1 MRIGQTSI
9 IVYLS
14 KLIGSAIGFLATLYF
29 ARLLGA
35 QVLGLYALVMA
46 IVGWLNMAGQL
57 GIGNAMIKRISENKE
72 RGAYLAAAI
81 VWKVLLLLVIAVGLL
96 LSKSAVEGY
105 LGEFDQY
112 SEVSVVWFLTCILVV
127 RLFQGTVFHTLMG
140 ERKVHIPGLLRPLSV
155 GSKSLIQILLV
166 VAGYSLVGILAGWIA
181 GGVLVGVVA
190 IYWTT
195 VRPTSPAKQHFVS
208 LFDYAK
214 FSWLGRLESR
224 VYNNVDILLLG
235 VFVPSSLVGIYSVAW
250 SIAKFIEMFGS
261 AISQAVFPEISYNSA
276 QETDQ
281 SITGL
286 IEDALTY
293 TGLMAIPGLVGGA
306 ILAKQLLRLYG
317 PEFTQG
323 STVLVLLV
331 LSVLLY
337 SYQNQLV
344 NALNGIDRPEI
355 AFRISAIFIVLNA
368 VLNVVLI
375 WQFGIVGAAV
385 ATAVSAGVG
394 LVLAYY
400 ALRQLVEFR
409 IPIREPSRQIVAAVI
424 MGGIVGTTLETIERT
439 DIINY
444 NAIIVFLLVG
454 VGAGVYFAVLFTLST
469 KFRETVNRNLPVDV
483 PYLL

>member
-1 MRIGQTSI
+1 
-9 IVYLS
+9 
-14 KLIGSAIGFLATLYF
+14 
-29 ARLLGA
+29 
-35 QVLGLYALVMA
+35 
-46 IVGWLNMAGQL
+46 
-57 GIGNAMIKRISENKE
+57 
-72 RGAYLAAAI
+72 
-81 VWKVLLLLVIAVGLL
+81 
-96 LSKSAVEGY
+96 
-105 LGEFDQY
+105 
-112 SEVSVVWFLTCILVV
+112 
-127 RLFQGTVFHTLMG
+127 
-140 ERKVHIPGLLRPLSV
+140 
-155 GSKSLIQILLV
+155 
-166 VAGYSLVGILAGWIA
+166 
-181 GGVLVGVVA
+181 
-190 IYWTT
+190 
-195 VRPTSPAKQHFVS
+195 
-208 LFDYAK
+208 
-214 FSWLGRLESR
+214 
-224 VYNNVDILLLG
+224 
-235 VFVPSSLVGIYSVAW
+235 
-250 SIAKFIEMFGS
+250 
-261 AISQAVFPEISYNSA
+261 
-276 QETDQ
+276 
-281 SITGL
+281 
-286 IEDALTY
+286 
-293 TGLMAIPGLVGGA
+293 VGGA